1 MGGICLIGESM
12 QNLSKL
18 IDKHEHIFG
27 DQSEKITSLPTMV
40 DIRMTPE
47 QKEEKRRRQKR
58 DWYHEN
64 REKVLEQQKNW
75 KKKKQQKEWYAN
87 NRTQQIDKAKKWNKD
102 NQSARKL
109 IVERHKQK
117 KGNSWQWTSQK
128 NK

>member
-1 MGGICLIGESM
+1 MGMGGICLIGESM

-18 IDKHEHIFG
+18 IDKHEQIFG

-64 REKVLEQQKNW
+64 AEAVKEQRRKSG
-75 KKKKQQKEWYAN
+75 KQKEWYAN
-87 NRTQQIDKAKKWNKD
+87 NRMRCIEKSKKWNKE
-102 NQSARKL
+102 NKEQRK
-109 IVERHKQK
+109 IITERYNK
-117 KGNSWQWTSQK
+117 KGNTTWQCNSQK
-128 NK
+128 RT